1 VPARSAQPAPQ
12 REPAPTPRAET
23 AQPRPEPEQAEDDT
37 PASLPA
43 RGDDEWLALIDRLA
57 LAGQVRELARHVE
70 LQSREEGRWTFVIS
84 PALKHLGSR
93 ICISRL
99 EQALSA
105 ELGQELRIR
114 IVEDGQAPV
123 RTVAAAEQQQQHQAM
138 NDAEKAIAE
147 DPTVQTLKEKMG
159 ARVVDDSIRPIQ

>member
-1 VPARSAQPAPQ
+1 MKAKASHTSSALNSVLKFMAVNLVL
-12 REPAPTPRAET
+12 AVMAFASYVSYVSDASAHKYYAALTDVT
-23 AQPRPEPEQAEDDT
+23 WNEQAQ
-37 PASLPA
+37 SL
-43 RGDDEWLALIDRLA
+43 E
-57 LAGQVRELARHVE
+57 
-70 LQSREEGRWTFVIS
+70 FVHRFFDS
-84 PALKHLGSR
+84 DM
-93 ICISRL
+93 